1 MLCDKTHGPVLGSLL
16 WQSYKE
22 VLQKQGAQI
31 HFKAKINY
39 FSILCIWF
47 PEQREHFQISM
58 KWE

>member
-39 FSILCIWF
+39 FSILCI
-47 PEQREHFQISM
+47 
-58 KWE
+58 